1 MKIIKV
7 ILGILCAVLLVAL
20 IVIAYY
26 WIVDIQTKV
35 PEKVKEKCELKTEH
49 FMGRNVFIVTP
60 KDQEKSDKTILYFH
74 GGSYVAE
81 ASKEHW
87 DFIEKIVNDT
97 GATVLLPDYPLTPK
111 YNYKDVFNIVVPLY
125 QEILKQVDP
134 SQLILMGDSAGGGLG
149 LALEE
154 KVAEE
159 NLPMPEKTI
168 LISPWLDV
176 RLTNPKIDEVQKYD
190 KQLNKETLKLAG
202 IAYAG
207 EDGIN
212 GYLVNPIEGDLSGL
226 KNITIFTGTYDI
238 LNPDVHVLQE
248 KAEQV
253 GVTIQIKEYEQAG
266 HIWVIEKNSPKELEE
281 QAYQE
286 ILSLVDRFGTF
297 WDRH

>member
-97 GATVLLPDYPLTPK
+97 GAT
-111 YNYKDVFNIVVPLY
+111 
-125 QEILKQVDP
+125 
-134 SQLILMGDSAGGGLG
+134 
-149 LALEE
+149 
-154 KVAEE
+154 
-159 NLPMPEKTI
+159 
-168 LISPWLDV
+168 
-176 RLTNPKIDEVQKYD
+176 
-190 KQLNKETLKLAG
+190 TLSR
-202 IAYAG
+202 
-207 EDGIN
+207 N
-212 GYLVNPIEGDLSGL
+212 
-226 KNITIFTGTYDI
+226 T
-238 LNPDVHVLQE
+238 
-248 KAEQV
+248 
-253 GVTIQIKEYEQAG
+253 
-266 HIWVIEKNSPKELEE
+266 
-281 QAYQE
+281 
-286 ILSLVDRFGTF
+286 
-297 WDRH
+297 

>member
-1 MKIIKV
+1 MKIIKI
-7 ILGILCAVLLVAL
+7 ILSILCVMLLIAL
-20 IVIAYY
+20 IIIASY

-35 PEKVKEKCELKTEH
+35 PEKVKEKCELETEH

-60 KDQEKSDKTILYFH
+60 KNREKANKTILYFH

-81 ASKEHW
+81 ATNLHW

-97 GATVLLPDYPLTPK
+97 GVTVILPDYPLTPK
-111 YNYKDVFNIVVPLY
+111 YNYKDVFHMVVPLY
-125 QEILKQVDP
+125 KEIIDKVDP
-134 SQLILMGDSAGGGLG
+134 TELILMGDSAGGGLG

-154 KVAEE
+154 RVGEE
-159 NLPMPEKTI
+159 NLPMPERTI

-176 RLTNPKIDEVQKYD
+176 RLTNPKIDEVQRND

-212 GYLVNPIEGDLSGL
+212 SYLVNPIEGDLSGL

-238 LNPDVHVLQE
+238 LNPDVHILQE
-248 KAEQV
+248 KAKQQGTSIE
-253 GVTIQIKEYEQAG
+253 IKEYEQAG
-266 HIWVIEKNSPKELEE
+266 HIWVIEKNSPQELEE

-286 ILSLVDRFGTF
+286 ILGLI
-297 WDRH
+297 